1 MWLGAEELVGAL
13 QPGNPMYI
21 VIIMFIVML
30 CSTRRNVDTR
40 DLLAYLILWHT
51 QIAQSL
57 APSGQ
62 QRGSLVLAHHLA
74 EHHAIALH
82 LYVRNVDLE
91 QTAFVVFLWRLRH
104 AGLLSRK
111 RKLATSLWNGF
122 VFSWGSRGIDVENW
136 PFFS

>member
-1 MWLGAEELVGAL
+1 
-13 QPGNPMYI
+13 MYI

-40 DLLAYLILWHT
+40 DLLAYLILWQT
-51 QIAQSL
+51 QIVQSL

-62 QRGSLVLAHHLA
+62 QRGSLVLAHHFA

-91 QTAFVVFLWRLRH
+91 QTAFVVFLWWLR
-104 AGLLSRK
+104 
-111 RKLATSLWNGF
+111 LATSLWNGF